1 MHTVYIT
8 KIIRD
13 WDMRGTYELLEHAHI
28 GSLEQNEVMLAINR
42 RRTMVRFIDMELGV
56 HTYYSPVGQRFDL
69 AALKSIATAAIGIR
83 LESRAK
89 LKLKRAA

>member
-8 KIIRD
+8 KILKD
-13 WDMRGTYELLEHAHI
+13 WDMRRTYELLENAHVDA
-28 GSLEQNEVMLAINR
+28 LDQNEVMLAINK

-56 HTYYSPVGQRFDL
+56 HTYYSPFGQRYDL
-69 AALKSIATAAIGIR
+69 AALKNIATSAIGIR
-83 LESRAK
+83 LESRAR